1 MLSTVARQSFELSSA
16 GVRHAVTGTLP
27 EPLQEHFVVVEGTR
41 YPPKQV
47 LALVTGLD
55 RADFTT
61 HQARRILRRLGF
73 VVGRTSS
80 RAPFPDADRRPHW
93 PHGGAQ
99 AAALAP
105 HVGRWVAVRGA
116 EVLVAADTPQEILEW
131 AERHEVDDADG
142 MFRVPDGSVEGWSSA
157 AAP

>member
-1 MLSTVARQSFELSSA
+1 MLSTVAKKRFELTQSE
-16 GVRHAVTGTLP
+16 VRRAVARALP
-27 EPLQEHFVVVEGTR
+27 EPLHEHYVVIDGAR

-80 RAPFPDADRRPHW
+80 RAPAGAAEQRPPW
-93 PHGGAQ
+93 PHGGVQ
-99 AAALAP
+99 AEALAP

-116 EVLVAADTPQEILEW
+116 DVLVAADTPQEILEW

-142 MFRVPDGSVEGWSSA
+142 MFRVPDGPAEGWSSA
-157 AAP
+157 AAR

>member
-1 MLSTVARQSFELSSA
+1 MLSTVARRRFDLSHDE
-16 GVRHAVTGTLP
+16 VRRAVAGTLP
-27 EPLQEHFVVVEGTR
+27 DPLQEHYVVIDGTR
-41 YPPKQV
+41 FPPKQV

-80 RAPFPDADRRPHW
+80 AAPAGVAQQRPHW

-105 HVGRWVAVRGA
+105 HIGRWVAVRGA
-116 EVLVAADTPQEILEW
+116 DVLVAADTPQEVLEW

-142 MFRVPDGSVEGWSSA
+142 MFRVPDGPAEGWSSA